1 MSEPSETAV
10 SEFVDWTTKL
20 RLSSTMDEVNRIYL
34 LSNIRSLYFHLTQA
48 AKREEIMEA
57 QVTRALV
64 DGATGGDG
72 AGPSRAELK
81 LGFLPPAH
89 GQAKPQHLGRGRRQ
103 PSKSNGRILIC
114 GIGDESVRR

>member
-48 AKREEIMEA
+48 AKREEIME
-57 QVTRALV
+57 RA
-64 DGATGGDG
+64 
-72 AGPSRAELK
+72 
-81 LGFLPPAH
+81 
-89 GQAKPQHLGRGRRQ
+89 
-103 PSKSNGRILIC
+103 
-114 GIGDESVRR
+114 

>member
-20 RLSSTMDEVNRIYL
+20 RCSSVVNEAERIYL
-34 LSNIRSLYFHLTQA
+34 GSAKRSLYMHLTEA

-89 GQAKPQHLGRGRRQ
+89 GQAKPQHLGRGRRP
-103 PSKSNGRILIC
+103 PSKSKWEDLDLWDR
-114 GIGDESVRR
+114 